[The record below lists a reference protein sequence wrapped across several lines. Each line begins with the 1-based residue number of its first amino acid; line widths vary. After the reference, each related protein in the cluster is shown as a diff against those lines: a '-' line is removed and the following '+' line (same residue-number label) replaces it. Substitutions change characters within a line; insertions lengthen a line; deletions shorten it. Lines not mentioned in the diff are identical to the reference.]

1 MKRLTFCLLFAML
14 ALSGCGGSYATR
26 SDDGAAGATRSEQR
40 SEAPRTD
47 SVWANDPNFVA
58 PAL

>member
-14 ALSGCGGSYATR
+14 ALAGCGGSSATR
-26 SDDGAAGATRSEQR
+26 TDYGAAGATRSEQP
-40 SEAPRTD
+40 SEAPRAG
-47 SVWANDPNFVA
+47 SVWTNDPNFIA